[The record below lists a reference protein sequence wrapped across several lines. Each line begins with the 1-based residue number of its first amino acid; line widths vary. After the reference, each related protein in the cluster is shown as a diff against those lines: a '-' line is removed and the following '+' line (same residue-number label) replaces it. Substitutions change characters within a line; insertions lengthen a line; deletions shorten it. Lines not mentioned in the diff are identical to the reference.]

1 MCTSAQEPI
10 IGNPRLSLL
19 DAYQIARDSD
29 PNIAI
34 ARYRVDGAVANRDVA
49 KSKYFPQISLFGDWS
64 QNKVNYQSTAL
75 TQLDSQ
81 FYSGERYG
89 LQLRSPL
96 INVRHYREYER
107 QDALVGQSE
116 EELAVAETE
125 LLAEVVEAYLSVLL
139 AEETVLQFESELSA
153 LEQQLEEANALYSKS
168 LLPVTQVL
176 ETQTRTD
183 SLRADVL
190 NARGQEA
197 IARERLIQLVGE
209 RNVELQPIAKRVA
222 LLSSVG
228 DVESAARLALEFDPA
243 TDAAEEAVVA
253 ARKLVEREKGS
264 WVPEVDFVYNS
275 QFSDVGFDNLT
286 SPPRYMHSYS
296 ISMRYPLFEGAGG
309 SARLRGAWAE
319 FYSAQQQLEAAR
331 RREWA
336 REGSLGQPGISH

>member
-1 MCTSAQEPI
+1 MCASAQEPI

-139 AEETVLQFESELSA
+139 AEETALQFESELSA

-209 RNVELQPIAKRVA
+209 RNVEY
-222 LLSSVG
+222 
-228 DVESAARLALEFDPA
+228 
-243 TDAAEEAVVA
+243 
-253 ARKLVEREKGS
+253 
-264 WVPEVDFVYNS
+264 YN
-275 QFSDVGFDNLT
+275 
-286 SPPRYMHSYS
+286 R
-296 ISMRYPLFEGAGG
+296 
-309 SARLRGAWAE
+309 
-319 FYSAQQQLEAAR
+319 
-331 RREWA
+331 
-336 REGSLGQPGISH
+336 

>member
-1 MCTSAQEPI
+1 MARIMDYSYRTSSHVTRHRPDSLITRPHRVGFRRWVVLCVPRCLVLLAATHVVCASAQEPI
-10 IGNPRLSLL
+10 TGAPWLSLL

-139 AEETVLQFESELSA
+139 AEETALQFESELSA
-153 LEQQLEEANALYSKS
+153 LEQQLEEANALYNKS
-168 LLPVTQVL
+168 LPVTQVL

-183 SLRADVL
+183 SLNVL
-190 NARGQEA
+190 NARG
-197 IARERLIQLVGE
+197 R
-209 RNVELQPIAKRVA
+209 
-222 LLSSVG
+222 S
-228 DVESAARLALEFDPA
+228 
-243 TDAAEEAVVA
+243 
-253 ARKLVEREKGS
+253 
-264 WVPEVDFVYNS
+264 
-275 QFSDVGFDNLT
+275 
-286 SPPRYMHSYS
+286 
-296 ISMRYPLFEGAGG
+296 
-309 SARLRGAWAE
+309 
-319 FYSAQQQLEAAR
+319 
-331 RREWA
+331 
-336 REGSLGQPGISH
+336 